1 MEELFIPK
9 NFRRKALDIIDKANV
24 VIRRFQAKGFK
35 LTLRQLYY
43 QFVAH
48 DLFPDK
54 YVWTSKG
61 WRKPTEGQLGTINAE
76 PNYDLLGTVISDAR
90 LAGMIDWDAIEDRTR
105 FLRGHTTYTNPSEA
119 IQALHRRYRIDM
131 WQGQETR
138 LEVWIE
144 KDALIGVVEGVC
156 SKWDIDHFACK
167 GYASQ
172 SELYNAGVRIRE
184 RRADT
189 GQNTVVV
196 HLGDHD
202 PSGMDMTRDNCD
214 RLSLF
219 ANGYV
224 EVRRV
229 ALNMPQVEEYQ
240 PPPNPT
246 KMTDSRAE
254 GYVQEFGEECWEL
267 DALSP
272 EVIAELIEEQVRD
285 TLDSDLWAERVE
297 QWKADRVKL
306 MDASNYVA
314 KNKDE

>member
-1 MEELFIPK
+1 MEELFIAK
-9 NFRRKALDIIDKANV
+9 NFRSKALDIIHKANR
-24 VIRRFQAKGFK
+24 VIGQFQARGFK

-54 YVWTSKG
+54 YVWTAKG
-61 WRKPTEGQLGTINAE
+61 WRKPQPGQLGTINAE
-76 PNYDLLGTVISDAR
+76 PNYDLLGVVISDGR

-105 FLRGHTTYTNPSEA
+105 FLRGHTTYANPSEA

-131 WQGQETR
+131 WQGQDTR

-189 GQNTVVV
+189 GQNTVVI

-219 ANGYV
+219 AGDYV
-224 EVRRV
+224 EVRRI
-229 ALNMPQVEEYQ
+229 ALNMPQVEQYE

-272 EVIAELIEEQVRD
+272 EVIAELIQQEVNSTVD
-285 TLDSDLWAERVE
+285 FDLWNERVE

-306 MDASNYVA
+306 MDASNYVT